1 MKLQTTIK
9 EIMLTLLFTVAN
21 RFEGGPRK
29 AAHSL
34 KANHSYFDKISTCAV
49 IFFLAISSRV
59 VFTWHFI
66 NRNQISFLPKW
77 QEWNNNRNEIT
88 PAVTVDWLASRLQN
102 SNKMMGAIH
111 STSWFCVVYSSYL
124 CVVDVLVVMFTHMYI
139 YILYMYMDIYVDID
153 IDIDI

>member
-29 AAHSL
+29 VAHSL
-34 KANHSYFDKISTCAV
+34 KANHSYFDKINARAV
-49 IFFLAISSRV
+49 IFFFAISSRV
-59 VFTWHFI
+59 VFTRHFI
-66 NRNQISFLPKW
+66 NRNQISFLSKW

-111 STSWFCVVYSSYL
+111 STSWFCVVHSSYL

-139 YILYMYMDIYVDID
+139 YIYIYYICIWIYM
-153 IDIDI
+153 